1 MVCRT
6 TCTKAAGRQSR
17 AGMLLAEALI
27 AIGVTGLIVLAV
39 CAFSVF
45 TGRSFAALF
54 NYVELDDANRIAM
67 DQITRDVRQANRVK
81 SWTTTSLV
89 LEDSDGS
96 DLSFSY
102 NALQNTLLRTR
113 DGVSSVLLKGCRR
126 VAFDVRQRNVIPG
139 SFDLYPATTAPKVV
153 NVSWVCSR
161 LILGG
166 IENTESVQ
174 TARIVVRK
182 QGV

>member
-1 MVCRT
+1 
-6 TCTKAAGRQSR
+6 
-17 AGMLLAEALI
+17 MLLAEALI

-45 TGRSFAALF
+45 TGRSFAALY
-54 NYVELDDANRIAM
+54 NYVELDDDNRIAM

-102 NALQNTLLRTR
+102 NASQKTLLRTR
-113 DGVSSVLLKGCRR
+113 NGISSVLLKGCQRL
-126 VAFDVRQRNVIPG
+126 VFDVRQRNVVGG
-139 SFDLYPATTAPKVV
+139 SYDVYPAASAATAKVV

-161 LILGG
+161 FILGG
-166 IENTESVQ
+166 MENTESVQ
-174 TARIVVRK
+174 TARIVIRK